1 MGNYDATGLKNA
13 VIYTFNTAVKEA
25 GLEPRD
31 FKLNSIKVNRE
42 NRISGGYEYNAT
54 LDFSLVN
61 DEYTIDTERSNSDTK
76 IKFYDIPTEQDIPQD
91 YFMNKGD
98 YQRILRFMKEVVTTP
113 SNISNRAQSEAE
125 IKEFVEMTG
134 EQMERKNNCSL
145 EFSVRFNR
153 QSVEVQV
160 RVTAISVDGYNL
172 HTRSDVL
179 GWPRN
184 RALYFDAGEFNRF
197 GSKYGAP
204 IYCPSFEKTYET
216 GAIKSFSKDLEEFI
230 KSSRI
235 KISSDIKKLFKEF
248 EEYEKTEEAVDS
260 ICDEIESIAEK
271 MRISDCE
278 VTYTILEDTYKDT
291 PYFSIKVKVN
301 GRVLCGYGIYPS
313 EDIDTKRTS
322 IKRSAKR
329 YFDKV
334 GSTDYIDL

>member
-1 MGNYDATGLKNA
+1 MVNYDATGLKNA

-98 YQRILRFMKEVVTTP
+98 YQRILTFMKEVVTTP
-113 SNISNRAQSEAE
+113 SNISDRAQSQSE
-125 IKEFVEMTG
+125 IKEFVEMTVD
-134 EQMERKNNCSL
+134 QMERKNNCSL
-145 EFSVRFNR
+145 EYSVRFNSR
-153 QSVEVQV
+153 SVEVLV
-160 RVTAISVDGYNL
+160 SFTDISVDGYNL
-172 HTRSDVL
+172 HRRSD
-179 GWPRN
+179 GWGYSRD

-197 GSKYGAP
+197 GPDYGAR
-204 IYCPSFEKTYET
+204 IYCSSFEKTYET

-235 KISSDIKKLFKEF
+235 RISGNIKKLFEDF
-248 EEYEKTEEAVDS
+248 EEYEEMEEDVDS
-260 ICDEIESIAEK
+260 ICDEIESIADK

-278 VTYTILEDTYKDT
+278 VTYTIQGNTIKGI

-301 GRVLCGYGIYPS
+301 GRVLCSYGIEPG
-313 EDIDTKRTS
+313 EDIDRKRTS
-322 IKRSAKR
+322 IKRSVKR

-334 GSTDYIDL
+334 GSTDYIEL

>member
-1 MGNYDATGLKNA
+1 MANYDATGLKNA
-13 VIYTFNTAVKEA
+13 VMYAFNNAVKEA

-61 DEYTIDTERSNSDTK
+61 DEYAIDTEHSNSDTK

-113 SNISNRAQSEAE
+113 SNISNRAQSQSE
-125 IKEFVEMTG
+125 IKEFVDMTVK
-134 EQMERKNNCSL
+134 QMERKNNCSL
-145 EFSVRFNR
+145 ESNVSFNR
-153 QSVEVQV
+153 RSVEVLV
-160 RVTAISVDGYNL
+160 SFTDISVDGYNL
-172 HTRSDVL
+172 HTRSD
-179 GWPRN
+179 GWGSSRD
-184 RALYFDAGEFNRF
+184 RALYFDTGEFNRF
-197 GSKYGAP
+197 GPRYGAR
-204 IYCPSFEKTYET
+204 IYCSSFDETYQTEE
-216 GAIKSFSKDLEEFI
+216 IKSFSKDLEEFI
-230 KSSRI
+230 KSSRSR
-235 KISSDIKKLFKEF
+235 ISSDIKKLFDKF
-248 EEYEKTEEAVDS
+248 EEYEEVEEDVDS

-278 VTYTILEDTYKDT
+278 VTYTIQGGTYKGT

-301 GRVLCGYGIYPS
+301 GSVLCSYGIEPE

-322 IKRSAKR
+322 IKRSVKR

-334 GSTDYIDL
+334 GSTDYIEL

>member
-1 MGNYDATGLKNA
+1 MANYDATGLKNA

-113 SNISNRAQSEAE
+113 SNIRNRAQSQSE
-125 IKEFVEMTG
+125 IKEIVDMTVK
-134 EQMERKNNCSL
+134 QMERKNNCSL
-145 EFSVRFNR
+145 EYDVSFNR
-153 QSVEVQV
+153 SSVEVLV
-160 RVTAISVDGYNL
+160 SFTDISVDGYNL
-172 HTRSDVL
+172 HRRSD
-179 GWPRN
+179 GWGSRD

-197 GSKYGAP
+197 GPDSGAR
-204 IYCPSFEKTYET
+204 IYCPSFDETYQTAE
-216 GAIKSFSKDLEEFI
+216 IRSFSKDLEEFI
-230 KSSRI
+230 KSSRSR
-235 KISSDIKKLFKEF
+235 ISGDIKKLFDDF
-248 EEYEKTEEAVDS
+248 EEYEEMEEDVDS
-260 ICDEIESIAEK
+260 ICDEIESIADK

-278 VTYTILEDTYKDT
+278 VTYTIQGNTNKGI

-301 GRVLCGYGIYPS
+301 GRLLCSYGIEPG
-313 EDIDTKRTS
+313 EDMDRKRTS
-322 IKRSAKR
+322 IMRSVKR
-329 YFDKV
+329 YFDRV
-334 GSTDYIDL
+334 GGTDYIEL